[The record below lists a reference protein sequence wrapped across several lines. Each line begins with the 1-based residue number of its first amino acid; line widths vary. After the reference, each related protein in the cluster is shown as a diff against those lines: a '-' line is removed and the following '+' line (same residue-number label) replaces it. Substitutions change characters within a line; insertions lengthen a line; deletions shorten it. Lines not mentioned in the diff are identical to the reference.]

1 MRFLLNIL
9 ETGDKGLWVF
19 VFLTVTLGGA
29 AARVTGSAIASSWR
43 SPWQIVGAAFLLAC
57 AVRFFHFA
65 LFGEPLLA
73 LPNFIADYFTVLH
86 VRRIRLPAHPRPP
99 DGHAVPLGLRAGRP
113 VLVAAEA
120 AASAAPSV
128 TFPTFRTNMRAGA
141 RRCTPSLAR
150 SN

>member
-1 MRFLLNIL
+1 MRILLNIL

-43 SPWQIVGAAFLLAC
+43 PPWQIAGAAFLLAC

-73 LPNFIADYFTVLH
+73 LPNFIADYFTVLMFAAYGFQLTRARQM
-86 VRRIRLPAHPRPP
+86 VEQYPWAYEPAGPFWWRPKPR
-99 DGHAVPLGLRAGRP
+99 
-113 VLVAAEA
+113 
-120 AASAAPSV
+120 
-128 TFPTFRTNMRAGA
+128 
-141 RRCTPSLAR
+141 
-150 SN
+150 

>member
-1 MRFLLNIL
+1 MRILLNIL
-9 ETGDKGLWVF
+9 EPGDKGLWVF

-73 LPNFIADYFTVLH
+73 LPNFIADLLSVLMF
-86 VRRIRLPAHPRPP
+86 
-99 DGHAVPLGLRAGRP
+99 
-113 VLVAAEA
+113 
-120 AASAAPSV
+120 ASFGFQL
-128 TFPTFRTNMRAGA
+128 T
-141 RRCTPSLAR
+141 LAR
-150 SN
+150 QIVKQYPWA